1 MSIYGNTVGHS
12 PQSDWAQ
19 NNESA
24 PDFILNKPDLEPLR
38 QTGEEALSLA
48 QGALPRSGGAM
59 TGALEVLEPTADGH
73 AASKGYVDAKHYSA
87 RVELPAAGWTGGGP
101 HVQQITDAAIL
112 ASDCPHYGVVY
123 TAGNVEAEKEAFAL
137 VDELEAVDGK
147 LIFRCYGDKPES
159 DLTVQLEVN
168 R

>member
-1 MSIYGNTVGHS
+1 MTGSINMGGNSITNLKTPVNDG
-12 PQSDWAQ
+12 DA
-19 NNESA
+19 A
-24 PDFILNKPDLEPLR
+24 PK
-38 QTGEEALSLA
+38 GYV
-48 QGALPRSGGAM
+48 LPRSGGAM
-59 TGALEVLEPTADGH
+59 TGPLEVLGPTAEGH

-87 RVELPAAGWTGGGP
+87 RVELPAAGWTGSGP
-101 HVQQITDAAIL
+101 YAQEIADTAIL